1 MDRPGRIYRSATTVL
16 SLAMVVIG
24 IALVIRTVAAHGALD
39 ASGVLIGCLFVIA
52 GALRLYGQIRVR

>member
-1 MDRPGRIYRSATTVL
+1 
-16 SLAMVVIG
+16 MVVIG

-39 ASGVLIGCLFVIA
+39 ASGVLIGCLFVVA